1 QLLKHAHVPTHR
13 ARVDLEAIRELRATH
28 PRARLEQLEDRQN
41 ARRGVVHRR
50 LFVMP
55 SRTESVLVT
64 GYSEG
69 EFEVNR
75 QRKESSA
82 VIDFDEFISTRRQ
95 MLLDEAERE
104 RLAAQLPKKR
114 AVRLELSA
122 ARELLSTW
130 LDLDDYQH
138 QYPRARESGRED
150 WGWSS
155 ISA

>member
-1 QLLKHAHVPTHR
+1 V
-13 ARVDLEAIRELRATH
+13 I
-28 PRARLEQLEDRQN
+28 
-41 ARRGVVHRR
+41 
-50 LFVMP
+50 P
-55 SRTESVLVT
+55 SRTESVLVP
-64 GYSEG
+64 GYFEG

-75 QRKESSA
+75 QRKESST

-114 AVRLELSA
+114 PVRLELAA

-130 LDLDDYQH
+130 LDLDEYRH
-138 QYPRARESGRED
+138 HYPRTRESGRED

-155 ISA
+155 ISV